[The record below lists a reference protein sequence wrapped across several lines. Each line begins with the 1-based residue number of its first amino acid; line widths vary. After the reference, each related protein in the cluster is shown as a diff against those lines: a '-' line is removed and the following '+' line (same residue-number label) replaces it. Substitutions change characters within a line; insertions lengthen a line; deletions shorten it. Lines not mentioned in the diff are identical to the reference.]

1 MELWWAVSR
10 RKEADGAMEVDKKE
24 EEEEEKVKDIPFFF
38 KW

>member
-24 EEEEEKVKDIPFFF
+24 EEEEKVKDIPLFL